1 MTGPLTFPSA
11 PVAIMQTA
19 TQQTADRKTA
29 AGSETPY
36 TVQHNGA
43 SGKPA
48 VDSAGTSDSNEAPQ
62 AKTVN
67 GITYLHA
74 YGATGAAR
82 SSAWSAMCSAVS
94 SKLGCNLMDSP
105 SDFDGTQS
113 RMFMTRPNSG
123 GTGGTNYFAVQAD
136 GKPFSQISHY
146 QGVLGFRSSNSADSQ
161 GSAVVVNVD
170 RTHRVSQSTQD
181 FQIISTNTYGQQHG
195 VNRDNMGAFGVAVTS
210 KGAQIGSAISINAN
224 GYGEGD
230 VILNSIGATTNGGAV
245 DGDQEGLAYMRG
257 YMKAE
262 TRRWTV
268 TTASNAMLDSGTGLY
283 KIATGREGA
292 GGGDP
297 LGLWQTILNLSSTY
311 SAGNITSFQYNTRIG
326 GVIWMTAT
334 GDQAA
339 GFLAKYGASL
349 IQPITGTVTIK
360 AVNPSETLPTRTATT
375 VTVAD
380 TSGFPSSGI
389 CSIVD
394 QQTYEPGVPF
404 TVVDRTHIRI
414 NTYGDHTTNSLIVY
428 GGATG
433 LALSMDA
440 DVIAPGSS
448 YGNATA
454 MRPRTLRVIGT
465 TPSGDL
471 ILWNTGKLGQTGF
484 NTRALVYTKFPAL
497 TVTPKFSGGTITS
510 AVITENGNEYN
521 ARLRSQ
527 LASGAPIYTTSND
540 RVPTPQVTVS
550 GGCNAILK
558 VDYYTD
564 TRTGATMLGTPNP
577 AAGAGGTKEVQIVNG
592 GTNCVGATISIQ
604 NTYANP
610 YHLYD
615 FAVVPTWDFV
625 PDGAGGK
632 MMSVSSIY
640 AALQN
645 PSHWPT
651 GSNLSS
657 EVWPHMRVDYNSGF
671 FVQNYGEAGSD
682 MTWMSYYFDGLQ
694 SADSMAAFIMSDAV
708 RAQSDDRSAPRA
720 AEFRQ
725 RGLPVIYG
733 KQGWRSPTASGMRVL
748 GNYLDAFRVSAP
760 NGGAITRVS
769 SAGYVSPANMQTY
782 KLFDLMDTTGQYNP
796 ISFDPV
802 SKRVTFGPAVVVTTL
817 TNTAGISVLPAYGK
831 VTAGST
837 YTPTAFVSHLECPG
851 VAFSIGNPATGEQI
865 DIVNTSNATCTVNYS
880 GGIGNTTMA
889 PSATIASGA
898 ALRLFFNGS
907 VFRVE

>member
-1 MTGPLTFPSA
+1 MTGPLIFPSA
-11 PVAIMQTA
+11 PVATMQATA
-19 TQQTADRKTA
+19 QQTADRKTA

-36 TVQHNGA
+36 TVQHNTAEGN
-43 SGKPA
+43 G
-48 VDSAGTSDSNEAPQ
+48 DTQG
-62 AKTVN
+62 KTVN
-67 GITYLHA
+67 GISYLRA
-74 YGATGAAR
+74 YGTTGAAR
-82 SSAWSAMCSAVS
+82 SSAWSAMCAAVS
-94 SKLGCNLMDSP
+94 STLGCNLMDSP
-105 SDFDGTQS
+105 SDFDGSQS

-123 GTGGTNYFAVQAD
+123 GTGGTSYFVVQAN

-146 QGVLGFRSSNSADSQ
+146 QGVLGFRSSNSVDAQ

-170 RTHRVSQSTQD
+170 RTHRVAQSTLD

-195 VNRDNMGAFGVAVTS
+195 VNRDNMGAFGIAVTS
-210 KGAQIGSAISINAN
+210 KGAQIGSAIGIHAN

-245 DGDQEGLAYMRG
+245 DGDQEGLAYLRG

-268 TTASNAMLDSGTGLY
+268 TTSSNATLDTGTGLY
-283 KIATGREGA
+283 KIRTGPEGA
-292 GGGDP
+292 SGGDP
-297 LGLWQTILNLSSTY
+297 LGLWQTILNLSSSY
-311 SAGNITSFQYNTRIG
+311 SAGNITSFQYNTTIG

-334 GDQAA
+334 GDKAA
-339 GFLAKYGASL
+339 GFLAKYGASV
-349 IQPITGTVTIK
+349 IQPITGTVVIK
-360 AVNPSETLPTRTATT
+360 AVNQSETLPTRVATT
-375 VTVAD
+375 VMVAD
-380 TSGFPSSGI
+380 TSGFPASGI
-389 CSIVD
+389 CSVVD

-414 NTYGDHTTNSLIVY
+414 NTYGDHATNSLIVY

-440 DVIAPGSS
+440 DVLAPGSYG
-448 YGNATA
+448 YGNATP

-465 TPSGDL
+465 TPTGDL
-471 ILWNTGKLGQTGF
+471 LLWNTGKIGQTGF

-497 TVTPKFSGGTITS
+497 SVTPKISGGTITS
-510 AVITENGNEYN
+510 AVITENGNEYS
-521 ARLRSQ
+521 AVVRAQ
-527 LASGAPIYTTSND
+527 LASGKPLYSGSND
-540 RVPTPQVTVS
+540 HAPTPQVSVS
-550 GGCNAILK
+550 GGCNAVLK

-564 TRTGATMLGTPNP
+564 ARTGATMLGTPSTT
-577 AAGAGGTKEVQIVNG
+577 AGAGGTKNVQIVNG
-592 GTNCVGATISIQ
+592 GTNCTGTTISIQ

-615 FAVVPTWDFV
+615 FAVVPTWNFV
-625 PDGAGGK
+625 ADGAGGK

-640 AALQN
+640 AALQTPAN
-645 PSHWPT
+645 WPT

-657 EVWPHMRVDYNSGF
+657 EVWPHMRVDYSSGF
-671 FVQNYGEAGSD
+671 LVQNYGEAGSD
-682 MTWMSYYFDGLQ
+682 LTWMPYYFDGLQ
-694 SADSMAAFIMSDAV
+694 RGDSMAAFIMSDAV
-708 RAQSDDRSAPRA
+708 RTQSNDVSTPRA
-720 AEFRQ
+720 AEFHQ
-725 RGLPVIYG
+725 RGLPVVYG
-733 KQGWRSPTASGMRVL
+733 KQGWRAPAAAGMRVL
-748 GNYLDAFRVSAP
+748 GNYLDAFRISAP

-802 SKRVTFGPAVVVTTL
+802 SRRITFGPAVAVATL
-817 TNTAGISVLPAYGK
+817 TDTAGISVLPAYGT

-851 VAFSIGNPATGEQI
+851 VAFTIGAPAAGEQI
-865 DIVNTSNATCTVNYS
+865 DIVNTSTAACTVNYS
-880 GGIGNTTMA
+880 GGIGNTATS